1 MTEFLKRPFV
11 LAALAIV
18 VVAAVVAVLYANGG
32 GVHAGKPEVLSAL
45 QPVKQP
51 EMAPAVAFTDANG
64 KPATLSAF
72 RGHYVLLNMW
82 ATWCGPC
89 VRELPALA
97 KLQAAVPEGFSVV
110 PVNVGRS
117 TAAETKTFL
126 AAHQA
131 GTLPT
136 YTDHNLAV
144 MRGFHVYGLPV
155 SLLIDPQGRVV
166 ARADGPAPWD
176 DPQVIDYFKALA
188 AARS

>member
-1 MTEFLKRPFV
+1 MTEFLKRPSV
-11 LAALAIV
+11 LAALAVIAV
-18 VVAAVVAVLYANGG
+18 AVAAVLYVNGG
-32 GVHAGKPEVLSAL
+32 HANHPPEVLSAL

-51 EMAPAVAFTDANG
+51 EMAPAVAFTDVNG
-64 KPATLSAF
+64 KPQTLSAF

-89 VRELPALA
+89 VKELPALA
-97 KLQAAVPEGFSVV
+97 KLQMEVPNGFTVV
-110 PVNVGRS
+110 PVNVGRA
-117 TAAETKTFL
+117 TAAETKSFL

-155 SLLIDPQGRVV
+155 SLLIDPKGRVV

-176 DPQVIDYFKALA
+176 NPQAVDYFKALA
-188 AARS
+188 QERS